1 MDRRIA
7 LAITITI
14 TLLSVSLTA
23 GAAPP
28 ASDPPAPPADGQ
40 PDMKA
45 MMERNRKCLRA
56 LSAEAAKVSFGRKDL
71 DAYLAEWRSFE
82 ELDLDEENDVDCV
95 DVSKAAADPR
105 YVAWARERRLD
116 PKPWML
122 KSMRITLTYTKRR
135 APQQMAEMKQQ
146 MEAQRREL
154 EKQCK
159 NMGPTACRDLQ
170 QAFASSDELV
180 RESQALWALFPEP
193 TRAEAALLDEYDG
206 RLRQVIEEERRAG
219 KGRHGGVPG
228 EDDPGAG
235 DPEDPTPEDEAP

>member
-1 MDRRIA
+1 MDRRLA
-7 LAITITI
+7 LAIA
-14 TLLSVSLTA
+14 LLSVSFSA

-28 ASDPPAPPADGQ
+28 ASDRPGAPADGQ

-45 MMERNRKCLRA
+45 MMERNRRCIRA
-56 LSAEAAKVSFGRKDL
+56 LSAEAAKVTFSRKDL

-82 ELDLDEENDVDCV
+82 ELDLDDENDAVDCV

-135 APQQMAEMKQQ
+135 APQQVAEMKQQ
-146 MEAQRREL
+146 MEGQRREL

-170 QAFASSDELV
+170 QAFASGDELV
-180 RESQALWALFPEP
+180 RESQAMWALFPEP
-193 TRAEAALLDEYDG
+193 TRAEAALLDEYDA

-219 KGRHGGVPG
+219 RGRHGDIPG
-228 EDDPGAG
+228 EDDPGAEDAG
-235 DPEDPTPEDEAP
+235 NEDPAPKEEAP